1 MEIKSHHRLTVYEG
15 DLNGDGRQE
24 IVAVF
29 SPLMGTW
36 YSYEV
41 YAIVNQKI
49 RKVAET
55 DVRIFST
62 CPWPLIMKKGNK
74 MYILSEDN
82 IRGICEYKP
91 FFPL

>member
-1 MEIKSHHRLTVYEG
+1 
-15 DLNGDGRQE
+15 
-24 IVAVF
+24 
-29 SPLMGTW
+29 MGTW

-55 DVRIFST
+55 DVRIFSA